1 VGALGVRT
9 LDADRAGEIAD
20 QIQERLGFEFMAVS
34 WSTTNGA
41 LFSALELEKL
51 AMGLILF
58 LIVVVASFNIVSTLV
73 MVVVDRTREIGILKS
88 MGMTDGMIRRIF
100 TLQGFWIGGFGTV
113 LGTVIG
119 HVLAW
124 VLGTFEIIPIP
135 PEVYF
140 VDRLPVSVRA
150 VDVLKITSLSITIA
164 FLATIYPALQASRL
178 QPVDAIR
185 Q

>member
-1 VGALGVRT
+1 
-9 LDADRAGEIAD
+9 
-20 QIQERLGFEFMAVS
+20 
-34 WSTTNGA
+34 
-41 LFSALELEKL
+41 
-51 AMGLILF
+51 
-58 LIVVVASFNIVSTLV
+58 
-73 MVVVDRTREIGILKS
+73 
-88 MGMTDGMIRRIF
+88 MTDGMIRRIF

-119 HVLAW
+119 LALAW